1 MHEMSLAMEVCRMTE
16 ERVGRDALPRVVAVG
31 VEVGDSAGVVVD
43 NFEFCLGTLLM
54 NPPFTEARAVIER
67 REGDVL
73 RLAYLEVEEEEE
85 DA

>member
-1 MHEMSLAMEVCRMTE
+1 MTE
-16 ERVGRDALPRVVAVG
+16 ERVGRDMLPRVVAVG

-43 NFEFCLGTLLM
+43 SFEFCLGTLLA
-54 NPPFTEARAVIER
+54 NPPFAEARAVIEQ

-73 RLAYLEVEEEEE
+73 RLAYLEVEEEE